1 MTQSTLIYLVASL
14 LLALAPAVASS
25 QPQQPPSGSAPADT
39 SRPYVPPGDTSGII
53 NPTGPNTPSRPDSVR
68 VTTRSASGA
77 DTAVSYSARDSM
89 KLSISGKIMR
99 LYGDAEVTKGS
110 MRLTAGYIEID
121 FRKSELYARAVY
133 DSATKQ
139 YSGIPVFKDATQDF
153 SALSMRYN
161 FKTGKGI
168 TEAAE
173 TKFDEGFYYGERI
186 KRVDQ
191 NTLFIQDGVY
201 TTCDAPHP
209 HYFFRSE
216 KMKVVV
222 NDKIYVEQPTLY
234 VADVPVFFIPIGVFF
249 AKSGGKQS
257 GLIIPTWSQNAAR
270 GFTIEGLGY
279 FWAGNEYVDATI
291 LTNLY
296 SKGGYTLRPSFR
308 FRHRDWGIDRADLDY
323 TLGRTRDDPDQELET
338 SQQIFYT
345 HSQKL
350 WRRATLAGNLDF
362 STSNAFRKNFTGSDR
377 FDRSQDITT
386 QIVRSNFSFNQGFDW
401 GSLVAQYDRT
411 QNIITDELTQRAP
424 VSLQLTSWTPF
435 ARGGVDPGVFDNLAL
450 SYTGRATWEEARQL
464 PDSNGVFKIN
474 DTRRGIQHNPSLNL
488 ALPKLGYFSVT
499 PRIDA
504 QGSTFFRR
512 TIREYRADSTLLTR
526 TVPEIR
532 QTLTYGASVDV
543 STTLYGIIEPRVL
556 GVNALR
562 HTIRPRV
569 SFQFRPDFGD
579 PKYGYFDSLVNPHTG
594 RYERYSVFEAD
605 QSVASPPGYGLTN
618 AIAVSIDNSFE
629 AKIAQGDTVEDRRVT
644 LMTLNASGVY
654 NAAATE
660 FKWSTISLGAN
671 TQLGSIGSLSA
682 NLTLDPY
689 ADSAGSRI
697 SELLVDRG
705 EGLVRITNGGI
716 RFGVNFSD
724 QGFGSTVTAGP
735 RVDSVGSRRQR
746 FDFETIPFD
755 EEQFFGDEIRGAGE
769 YRIPWTINIDGTYN
783 ISRTSETELTRNASL
798 TVGFNLGI
806 TPTTKLTSSL
816 SYDLIA
822 TEVVI
827 PTISF
832 YKDLHCW
839 EMQFDWR
846 PSGYGSGFYF
856 RLGIKSPQLRD
867 IQLEREAVYYQ

>member
-1 MTQSTLIYLVASL
+1 MIQRRLTYLLSVL
-14 LLALAPAVASS
+14 LLALAPVVASS
-25 QPQQPPSGSAPADT
+25 QPQAPPSGSAPADT

-53 NPTGPNTPSRPDSVR
+53 NPTGPNTPSGPDSMR

-89 KLSISGKIMR
+89 KLSISGKIMK

-139 YSGIPVFKDATQDF
+139 YTGIPVFKDASQDF

-191 NTLFIQDGVY
+191 NTLFIQDGIY

-279 FWAGNEYVDATI
+279 FWAGNDYVDARI

-296 SKGGYTLRPSFR
+296 SKGGYTLMPSFR
-308 FRHRDWGIDRADLDY
+308 FRHRAWGIDRADLEY

-338 SQQIFYT
+338 SQQVSYD
-345 HSQKL
+345 HQQKL
-350 WRRATLAGNLDF
+350 WRRATLGGNLDF
-362 STSNAFRKNFTGSDR
+362 STRNANRKIYTGYDS
-377 FDRSQDITT
+377 FDGSQDITT

-401 GSLVAQYDRT
+401 GSLAAVYDRY
-411 QNIITDELTQRAP
+411 QNIITDELNQKVP
-424 VSLQLTSWTPF
+424 ISLQLTSWTPF
-435 ARGGVDPGVFDNLAL
+435 ARGGVNPGIFDNIAL
-450 SYTGRATWEEARQL
+450 SYTGRATWEEVREL
-464 PDSNGVFKIN
+464 PDSNGFFRVN

-488 ALPKLGYFSVT
+488 PLPKLGYFSVT

-512 TIREYRADSTLLTR
+512 TIKEYAADSTLVTR
-526 TVPEIR
+526 TVPEFR
-532 QTLTYGASVDV
+532 QTLTYGASLDV
-543 STTLYGIIEPRVL
+543 STTLYGIVEPRVL

-562 HTIRPRV
+562 HTLRPRV

-579 PKYGYFDSLVNPHTG
+579 PKYGYFDSLVNPRTG

-605 QSVASPPGYGLTN
+605 QSVASPPGYGLIN
-618 AIAVSIDNSFE
+618 AIAVSLENTFE
-629 AKIAQGDTVEDRRVT
+629 AKIAQGDTLPDKPVSLMSVNART
-644 LMTLNASGVY
+644 LY

-660 FKWSTISLGAN
+660 FKWSPISLSAN
-671 TQLGSIGSLSA
+671 TQLGSIGSLNASV
-682 NLTLDPY
+682 TLDPY

-697 SELLVDRG
+697 SQLLFDRG
-705 EGLVRITNGGI
+705 EGLVRMTEGSVQ
-716 RFGVNFSD
+716 FGVNFSD
-724 QGFGSTVTAGP
+724 EGFGSTITANP
-735 RVDSVGSRRQR
+735 PVDSVASRRQR
-746 FDFETIPFD
+746 FDFEPIPFE
-755 EEQFFGDEIRGAGE
+755 EEQFFGDEIRGAGD
-769 YRIPWTINIDGTYN
+769 YRVPWTVNLSGIYTIRPTAGKP
-783 ISRTSETELTRNASL
+783 TRNANVS
-798 TVGFNLGI
+798 VSFNLGI
-806 TPTTKLTSSL
+806 TPTTKITSSL
-816 SYDLIA
+816 SYDLI
-822 TEVVI
+822 EKRIVI
-827 PTISF
+827 PQISF

-839 EMQFDWR
+839 EMQFDWQ
-846 PSGYGSGFYF
+846 PSGFGTGFYF
-856 RLGIKSPQLRD
+856 RLGIKASQLRD
-867 IQLEREAVYYQ
+867 IQYERRVYE